1 MSIFRIYVDGQLFY
15 HPQLSQLAIT
25 EAKMTEDAENIDSL
39 TLSAPF
45 NHPYLDSIH
54 PMASTIVCKK
64 GDNTVFEG
72 RALNDGSDFYNTHT
86 WTCESALAYL
96 KDSQQPPFS
105 YKGTLKGLLEYFL
118 SVHNKAVE
126 EKKRFK
132 LGNITVTDNNDYIS
146 YSNSEYSCT
155 LDAIKSKLINTHGGY
170 LMVRYTDS
178 GKVLDYLA
186 EFNVHSIQTVEY
198 GKNLMDVK
206 ITRDHTERIAA
217 LIPLGAKKKTTDE
230 EGNEVESDERI
241 DITSVNG
248 GQNYIYDDAAVKE
261 IGWIWTT
268 EVWEN
273 VTLPGNLLRKANAR
287 LAELIAGIT
296 SMELSI
302 VDESDTGADI
312 GSIHARQFVDCLS
325 PPHGIDGRYACMSKT
340 VDYLNPSGNTITIGA
355 SGIKLTTISAKQNEN
370 LTAIEDELL
379 GQTATIEGISG
390 KVDGIAASKMYRTEL
405 IVDGIVWR
413 CISRLESTGL
423 ECHARTINE
432 LFLQDA
438 VVKAIN
444 QMLGDKSSYQAQL
457 QLNIAS
463 VIRASQ
469 ATSVENIDEKLM
481 ALQQELI
488 QKAQSKEVYDEIADE
503 IFRLRELRQQTT
515 VDTAARDEQ
524 IKRINDL
531 QDYISQQ
538 STHLTEF
545 DESLVRRWVKQITIW
560 DDRITV
566 ELKSG
571 VSIDVDA

>member
-1 MSIFRIYVDGQLFY
+1 MPAIRSIVSKLQGFVDKLNGMDEGTKRTVVTIALLVASIGPLLIIIGTTISKIGVAMQGFVK
-15 HPQLSQLAIT
+15 LANGVSKLKVAIQGGT
-25 EAKMTEDAENIDSL
+25 GVLGKLGAAL
-39 TLSAPF
+39 GGVSAP
-45 NHPYLDSIH
+45 
-54 PMASTIVCKK
+54 V
-64 GDNTVFEG
+64 
-72 RALNDGSDFYNTHT
+72 
-86 WTCESALAYL
+86 LAVVAVIAVL
-96 KDSQQPPFS
+96 V
-105 YKGTLKGLLEYFL
+105 LEYFL

-178 GKVLDYLA
+178 GKILDYLA

-206 ITRDHTERIAA
+206 ITRDHTERITA

-296 SMELSI
+296 SMELTI

-325 PPHGIDGRYACMSKT
+325 LPHGIDGRYACMSKT

-405 IVDGIVWR
+405 IVDGVSIFKDKDQN
-413 CISRLESTGL
+413 SRLS
-423 ECHARTINE
+423 CK
-432 LFLQDA
+432 
-438 VVKAIN
+438 VYSW
-444 QMLGDKSSYQAQL
+444 DKD
-457 QLNIAS
+457 IT
-463 VIRASQ
+463 
-469 ATSVENIDEKLM
+469 ATLP
-481 ALQQELI
+481 
-488 QKAQSKEVYDEIADE
+488 
-503 IFRLRELRQQTT
+503 
-515 VDTAARDEQ
+515 DTAFVWHRKSGNEESDAQWD
-524 IKRINDL
+524 
-531 QDYISQQ
+531 
-538 STHLTEF
+538 STHTGMKSIIVTTEDVQDNASF
-545 DESLVRRWVKQITIW
+545 YCE
-560 DDRITV
+560 
-566 ELKSG
+566 
-571 VSIDVDA
+571 VSV

>member
-1 MSIFRIYVDGQLFY
+1 MSVFRIFVDGQLFF

-25 EAKMTEDAENIDSL
+25 EAKLTEDAENIDSL

-45 NHPYLDSIH
+45 NHPYLTYIR

-64 GDNTVFEG
+64 SDTTVFEG

-118 SVHNKAVE
+118 SVHNESVE

-170 LMVRYTDS
+170 LMVRYTES
-178 GKVLDYLA
+178 EKFLDYLA
-186 EFNVHSIQTVEY
+186 EFNTRSVQSVEY
-198 GKNLMDVK
+198 GKNLTDVK
-206 ITRDHTERIAA
+206 ITRDHTERITA

-230 EGNEVESDERI
+230 EGNEIESNERV
-241 DITSVNG
+241 DITSVNDG
-248 GQNYIYDDAAVKE
+248 LNYIYDDAATKE

-268 EVWEN
+268 EIWDD
-273 VTLPGNLLRKANAR
+273 VTFPSNLLRKAKAR
-287 LAELIAGIT
+287 LAELIDGIT
-296 SMELSI
+296 SMELTI

-325 PPHGIDGRYACMSKT
+325 SPHGIDGRYACMSKT

-355 SGIKLTTISAKQNEN
+355 SGIKLTSISAKQNKN

-390 KVDGIAASKMYRTEL
+390 KVDSIAASKMYRTEL
-405 IVDGIVWR
+405 IVDGVSIFKDKGQN
-413 CISRLESTGL
+413 SRLFCKVFSWDKDITESLPETAFVWHRKSG
-423 ECHARTINE
+423 NE
-432 LFLQDA
+432 
-438 VVKAIN
+438 
-444 QMLGDKSSYQAQL
+444 
-457 QLNIAS
+457 
-463 VIRASQ
+463 
-469 ATSVENIDEKLM
+469 E
-481 ALQQELI
+481 
-488 QKAQSKEVYDEIADE
+488 ADT
-503 IFRLRELRQQTT
+503 QW
-515 VDTAARDEQ
+515 D
-524 IKRINDL
+524 
-531 QDYISQQ
+531 
-538 STHLTEF
+538 STHAG
-545 DESLVRRWVKQITIW
+545 I
-560 DDRITV
+560 
-566 ELKSG
+566 KSIIVTTKDVQDNASFYCE
-571 VSIDVDA
+571 VSI

>member
-1 MSIFRIYVDGQLFY
+1 MSVFRIFVDGQLFF

-25 EAKMTEDAENIDSL
+25 EAKLTEDAENIDSL

-45 NHPYLDSIH
+45 NHPYLTYIR

-64 GDNTVFEG
+64 GDTTDFEG

-118 SVHNKAVE
+118 SVHNESVE

-170 LMVRYTDS
+170 LMVRYTES
-178 GKVLDYLA
+178 EKFLDYLA
-186 EFNVHSIQTVEY
+186 EFNTRSVQSVEY
-198 GKNLMDVK
+198 GKNLTDVK
-206 ITRDHTERIAA
+206 ITRDHTERITA

-230 EGNEVESDERI
+230 EGNEIESNERV
-241 DITSVNG
+241 DITSVNDG
-248 GQNYIYDDAAVKE
+248 LNYIYDDAATKE

-268 EVWEN
+268 EIWDD
-273 VTLPGNLLRKANAR
+273 VTFPSNLIRKAKAR
-287 LAELIAGIT
+287 LAELIDGIT
-296 SMELSI
+296 SMELTI

-325 PPHGIDGRYACMSKT
+325 SPHGIDGRYACMSKT

-355 SGIKLTTISAKQNEN
+355 SGIKLTSISAKQNKN

-390 KVDGIAASKMYRTEL
+390 KVDSIAASKMYRTEL
-405 IVDGIVWR
+405 IVDGVSIFKDKGQN
-413 CISRLESTGL
+413 SRLFCKVFSWDKDITESLPETAFVWHRKSG
-423 ECHARTINE
+423 NE
-432 LFLQDA
+432 
-438 VVKAIN
+438 
-444 QMLGDKSSYQAQL
+444 
-457 QLNIAS
+457 
-463 VIRASQ
+463 
-469 ATSVENIDEKLM
+469 E
-481 ALQQELI
+481 
-488 QKAQSKEVYDEIADE
+488 ADT
-503 IFRLRELRQQTT
+503 QW
-515 VDTAARDEQ
+515 D
-524 IKRINDL
+524 
-531 QDYISQQ
+531 
-538 STHLTEF
+538 STHAGIKSIIVTTEDVQDNASF
-545 DESLVRRWVKQITIW
+545 YCE
-560 DDRITV
+560 
-566 ELKSG
+566 
-571 VSIDVDA
+571 VSI